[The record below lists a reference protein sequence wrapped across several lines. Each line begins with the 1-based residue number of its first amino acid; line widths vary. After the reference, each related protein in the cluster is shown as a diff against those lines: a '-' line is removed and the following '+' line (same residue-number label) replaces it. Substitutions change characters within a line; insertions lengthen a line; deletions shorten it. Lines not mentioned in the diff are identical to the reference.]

1 MLRTRVIPCLQLIDE
16 SLVKTVKFGNHG
28 YIGDPINTV
37 RIFNELEVD
46 ELSFLDIRATAEKRQ
61 PNYKILAEIANEC
74 FMPLSYGGGVTDA
87 EMAKKIL
94 SIGFEKIVINTA
106 AYLNPKLVTQIAN
119 YSGNQSV
126 VGSIDV
132 KKNLFGKY
140 QIFTHDGKNKQSKDP
155 IQWAKELEDLGAGE
169 LLLTSMD
176 RDGTWT
182 GYDIEFL
189 KRITTTIN
197 IPVIANGGAGSIEDI
212 CKVVSYSKVSA
223 VALGSMVV
231 YQAQGMGVLV
241 NFPDREILQIR
252 MSENI
257 S

>member
-46 ELSFLDIRATAEKRQ
+46 ELCFLDIRATNEKRQ
-61 PNYKILAEIANEC
+61 PNFKILAEIANEC

-87 EMAKKIL
+87 DTAKKIL

-106 AYLNPKLVTQIAN
+106 AYSNPKLVTAIAN

-140 QIFTHDGKNKQSKDP
+140 QVFTNDGTTKQSKDP
-155 IQWAKELEDLGAGE
+155 IQWAKELENLGAGE

-176 RDGTWT
+176 RDGTWK
-182 GYDIEFL
+182 GYDLEIL
-189 KRITTTIN
+189 KRITSAVN
-197 IPVIANGGAGSIEDI
+197 IPVIANGGAGNTQHIGE
-212 CKVVSYSKVSA
+212 VVNECNVSA

-231 YQAQGMGVLV
+231 YQAEGLGVLV
-241 NFPDREILQIR
+241 NFPDRGILQKAI
-252 MSENI
+252 EN
-257 S
+257 